1 MKYKTNFISL
11 FLLQLS
17 NYFFMFLTVPYLSRI
32 LSVEHYGVI
41 FLALSF
47 ASYFNIIC
55 DYGFNL
61 SGVQQTALLNK
72 RNEDLNK
79 LFSAI
84 TSVKIVLLFVCVVIG
99 IVVICMVPRLT
110 SYSWIYLISLG
121 GILNSVFFPVWL
133 FQGLERMKYITVIN
147 VLIRGSTVMLV
158 FLLVKQDSQF
168 YLVPI
173 FNVMS
178 VILGCL
184 VAQLIVYN
192 QLAIRYVKIQL
203 QDIIFQFKESWHLFI
218 SNIATTMY
226 GTSNSFLLGIIVSP
240 VAVAYYATAEKVIA
254 AVISFIG
261 IMSQTLFPS
270 IVRNVADDKNGAL
283 IVLRRNLLIF
293 AVVGAVLSLAI
304 LGFSN
309 IIVTKVLGSKYLM
322 TIDVLQILSVIP
334 FVTSINNV
342 LATQTMIPFGF
353 KKTFSHILIF
363 IGILNLCLIFILVP
377 NYSYIGSAYAVVI
390 SEVLMPILM
399 LIALYKKGIYILS
412 AKVVDHG

>member
-322 TIDVLQILSVIP
+322 TIEVLQILSVIP